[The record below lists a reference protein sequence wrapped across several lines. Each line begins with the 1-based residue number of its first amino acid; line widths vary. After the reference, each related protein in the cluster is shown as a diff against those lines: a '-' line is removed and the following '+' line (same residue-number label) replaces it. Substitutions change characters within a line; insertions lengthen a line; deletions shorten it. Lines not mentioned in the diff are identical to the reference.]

1 MISDKNSD
9 FNIWAERA
17 GGIPAPKI
25 ASIVM
30 TIIGA
35 RSPKKGLKDLASQMY
50 VEKAYGIA
58 AKHPGLFD
66 YDDPAD
72 AFATLTILCQQ
83 GRISGAVHSHSS
95 ASGWAISHG
104 QGKRLQVNR
113 SQVKYKR
120 ELEYLTS
127 IL

>member
-72 AFATLTILCQQ
+72 PFAINDDFMSAGAHQR
-83 GRISGAVHSHSS
+83 GRVHSHSS

-104 QGKRLQVNR
+104 QSEASPGEPV
-113 SQVKYKR
+113 SGEIYAGTG
-120 ELEYLTS
+120 TS
-127 IL
+127 TL